1 MLNFIRFIEVII
13 SIQSMIISTM
23 IPIFITLP
31 FPDKFKAALEMP
43 ISLQIPIVII
53 ISIIFERNVV
63 FTAFTIYLIIGL
75 FFYPIFHHGGS
86 LGYLLTPNFG
96 YLIGMYP
103 LIVIINNLKKINIE
117 IKIFTFFKNGIF
129 GILMMHLVG
138 MTYGCFQILYSKE
151 FNTLLYNFSKYS
163 FSKIGFH
170 ILMLIPISLIL
181 KQINYLKNQ
190 E

>member
-1 MLNFIRFIEVII
+1 MFKYIKVIDI
-13 SIQSMIISTM
+13 LICLQALIISTM
-23 IPIFITLP
+23 LPVYISVPSNFNNLKIIDLPITWQVPTIIL
-31 FPDKFKAALEMP
+31 L
-43 ISLQIPIVII
+43 SLIYRR
-53 ISIIFERNVV
+53 EVV
-63 FTAFTIYLIIGL
+63 FIAFIIYIFLGL
-75 FFYPIFHHGGS
+75 FFLPIFHQGGS

-103 LIVIINNLKKINIE
+103 LIVIINNLKKFNLE
-117 IKIFTFFKNGIF
+117 IKIFSFFKNGIF

-138 MTYGCFQILYSKE
+138 MTYGSFQILYLRE

>member
-96 YLIGMYP
+96 YLIGYYP
-103 LIVIINNLKKINIE
+103 LIQIINKLNKKSKVHLVDFLRKGLIAIS
-117 IKIFTFFKNGIF
+117 
-129 GILMMHLVG
+129 ILHLVG
-138 MTYGCFQILYSKE
+138 IIFNLILMIYYNQ
-151 FNTLLYNFSKYS
+151 FDNFFYNFGNLTLGKVGY
-163 FSKIGFH
+163 H
-170 ILMLIPISLIL
+170 YLMLLPISLLI
-181 KQINYLKNQ
+181 KPINYFKRFY
-190 E
+190 

>member
-1 MLNFIRFIEVII
+1 MFKYIKVIDI
-13 SIQSMIISTM
+13 LICIQALIISTM
-23 IPIFITLP
+23 LPVYISVPSNFINLKIIDLPITWQVPTIILLSLIYRREIVFIA
-31 FPDKFKAALEMP
+31 F
-43 ISLQIPIVII
+43 II
-53 ISIIFERNVV
+53 YIF
-63 FTAFTIYLIIGL
+63 LGL
-75 FFYPIFHHGGS
+75 FFLPIFHQGGS

-103 LIVIINNLKKINIE
+103 LIVIINNLKKINLE